1 MFSAGVLT
9 AFWAII
15 GAIFF
20 LVGLYIYISLIRQI
34 SVRAASAPA
43 SGVPPKTFGLP
54 EAIIAALLISLL
66 VLSLVASASTPG
78 RELSNTDLINNLVLT
93 IVIVMILIGFLALR
107 GFDINALAGFSKLG
121 IVRAAAMGAVLLFFA
136 YPLVSLAEAITEHFI
151 GRGSSRQNIV
161 ELFSGAGGMQ
171 QRVIIIVLAVAVAPV
186 AEELVFRFFLYGVLK
201 RYFGIMP
208 GLVIS
213 SLLFAAVHQHLP
225 SFGPLFILGCCF
237 TLAYE
242 WSGSILVPMT
252 MHSLFNSLSL
262 VLLAFPELFQQ

>member
-1 MFSAGVLT
+1 M
-9 AFWAII
+9 
-15 GAIFF
+15 
-20 LVGLYIYISLIRQI
+20 
-34 SVRAASAPA
+34 
-43 SGVPPKTFGLP
+43 
-54 EAIIAALLISLL
+54 E
-66 VLSLVASASTPG
+66 
-78 RELSNTDLINNLVLT
+78 
-93 IVIVMILIGFLALR
+93 
-107 GFDINALAGFSKLG
+107 
-121 IVRAAAMGAVLLFFA
+121 
-136 YPLVSLAEAITEHFI
+136 
-151 GRGSSRQNIV
+151 
-161 ELFSGAGGMQ
+161 

-208 GLVIS
+208 GLVIN